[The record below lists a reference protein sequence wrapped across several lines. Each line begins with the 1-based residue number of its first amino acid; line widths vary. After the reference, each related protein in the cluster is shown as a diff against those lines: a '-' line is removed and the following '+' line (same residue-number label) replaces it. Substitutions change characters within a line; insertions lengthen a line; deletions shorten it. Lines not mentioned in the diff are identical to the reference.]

1 MLGAFQS
8 TVSAYQKRSTRDVNL
23 LNLYLIQTYVYIN
36 SLWLGQELESPYP
49 QNIALI
55 YTVYNI
61 SAILGETSGGTSY

>member
-23 LNLYLIQTYVYIN
+23 LRQKLIQSYVYIN
-36 SLWLGQELESPYP
+36 SLWLGQELKLPNP

-55 YTVYNI
+55 YTIWNI

>member
-23 LNLYLIQTYVYIN
+23 LNLYLIQIYVYIN
-36 SLWLGQELESPYP
+36 SLWLGQELKLPNP

-55 YTVYNI
+55 YTIWNI

>member
-23 LNLYLIQTYVYIN
+23 LYLYLIQSYVYIN
-36 SLWLGQELESPYP
+36 SLWLGQELKFPYP

-55 YTVYNI
+55 YTV
-61 SAILGETSGGTSY
+61 

>member
-8 TVSAYQKRSTRDVNL
+8 TASAYQKRSTRDDDL
-23 LNLYLIQTYVYIN
+23 LKLTFNYYKVYIN
-36 SLWLGQELESPYP
+36 SLWLGQELKLPHP

-55 YTVYNI
+55 YTINFI